1 MIAFRL
7 IVLTLLMTIATGFPS
22 SPSPP
27 PQDLIDDL
35 RRIATKIFSDRE
47 NLEKLTSQIQ
57 KISSAGPN
65 LFNSV
70 EVAPKSTHGSYQMA
84 PESSQPG
91 GNPLVVVQSRIN
103 AFFESMNQ
111 LFKNMRQVIERIP
124 VPEDA
129 ELNPLKA
136 LQTLENQFQNMLSG
150 LVVPDP
156 ATVIKP
162 AIVNGTNVDK
172 PQSNGTIV

>member
-1 MIAFRL
+1 
-7 IVLTLLMTIATGFPS
+7 
-22 SPSPP
+22 
-27 PQDLIDDL
+27 
-35 RRIATKIFSDRE
+35 
-47 NLEKLTSQIQ
+47 
-57 KISSAGPN
+57 
-65 LFNSV
+65 
-70 EVAPKSTHGSYQMA
+70 MA

-156 ATVIKP
+156 ASVIKP